1 VPEYV
6 DAGLYGSEGY
16 IVEHISKGEWLS
28 YTVFVEKPGI
38 YDLSFRYSSGFPSG
52 GGPFSFLIDTTVIA
66 SNIKV
71 NSTSN
76 NWKTYAT
83 KTINNITLPA
93 GKQILK
99 ISFEE
104 AGFNLGKLSF
114 SLVKATGNT
123 EINGEDLQIYPNPF
137 SKNIEVIGAT
147 NNAEWQVFSI
157 DGRLLKS
164 EKLNSN
170 SIDLDSLNN
179 GFYIL
184 KIQDGVNKI
193 HRKILKVE

>member
-1 VPEYV
+1 
-6 DAGLYGSEGY
+6 
-16 IVEHISKGEWLS
+16 
-28 YTVFVEKPGI
+28 
-38 YDLSFRYSSGFPSG
+38 
-52 GGPFSFLIDTTVIA
+52 
-66 SNIKV
+66 V

-137 SKNIEVIGAT
+137 SKNIEVVGLT
-147 NNAEWQVFSI
+147 NNSEWEVFSI

-164 EKLNSN
+164 GKLNTN
-170 SIDLDSLNN
+170 SIDLDSLIN

-184 KIQDGVNKI
+184 AIQDGGNKI
-193 HRKILKVE
+193 FRKILKE